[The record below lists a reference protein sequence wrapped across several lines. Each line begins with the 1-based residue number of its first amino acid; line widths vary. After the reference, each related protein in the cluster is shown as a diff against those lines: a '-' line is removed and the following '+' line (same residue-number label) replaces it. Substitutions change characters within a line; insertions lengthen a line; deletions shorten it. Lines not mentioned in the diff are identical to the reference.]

1 MRRVILRRLLEMI
14 PVLLG
19 VVFLTFVLFN
29 VVGGSP
35 ASSVLGKNATAL
47 SLDDYDEQHGFN
59 KPLLFGWRIPTRA
72 FADWNAGG
80 SSPVWPS
87 AGSDGGAMRI
97 APGDVAIPTACPLR
111 SSTRYEWTMVYRASG
126 PSSPRMELPDGSSFA
141 FTTGRWARASIRFST
156 PNSAKIPPSRMA
168 IPEGG
173 MSIRSM
179 RLRRCIGNPLDS
191 QLAHYLGR
199 LAVLDFGT
207 STETG
212 ERITTILR
220 RGAGPS
226 LCLTIPIFIGSL
238 ALSLLLALLCVWNRD
253 RFADRAI
260 VIFAALLM
268 SINYVIWIVAGQYV
282 FAFRLGWFP
291 VWGFESWRYLLLP
304 IIIGIVTTTG
314 RDLRL
319 YRSVMLEELYRDYV
333 RTARAKGVGPAGI
346 LFRHVLR
353 NAMIPVI
360 TQVSLS
366 IPFLFTGSLLLESFF
381 GIPGLGNTGINA
393 IHASDM
399 DVVRAIVL
407 VGAALYMVAN
417 LAADLCYAW
426 VDPRTRL
433 E

>member
-1 MRRVILRRLLEMI
+1 MTRVILRRLLEMI

-59 KPLLFGWRIPTRA
+59 KPLLFGRRIPTRA
-72 FADWNAGG
+72 FVDWNAGG
-80 SSPVWPS
+80 SSPVWPQ
-87 AGSDGGAMRI
+87 AKADEGTMRI
-97 APGDVAIPTACPLR
+97 ATGDAPIPTACPLR
-111 SSTRYEWTMVYRASG
+111 ASTRYEWTIAYRASG
-126 PSSPRMELPDGSSFA
+126 HPLPRMELPDGSSFTFA
-141 FTTGRWARASIRFST
+141 TGKWTSATILFST
-156 PNSAKIPPSRMA
+156 PDSAAIPPSRLA
-168 IPEGG
+168 IAEGE
-173 MSIRSM
+173 MSIRSI
-179 RLRRCIGNPLDS
+179 RLRRCIRNPFDS

-199 LAVLDFGT
+199 LAVLDLGT

-226 LCLTIPIFIGSL
+226 LCLTIPIFVGSL
-238 ALSLLLALLCVWNRD
+238 ALSLLLALLCVWHRD
-253 RFADRAI
+253 RFTDRAL
-260 VIFAALLM
+260 VLLASLLM
-268 SINYVIWIVAGQYV
+268 SINYVVWIVAGQYV

-304 IIIGIVTTTG
+304 VLIGIVTTTG

-381 GIPGLGNTGINA
+381 GIPGLGNAGINA

-407 VGAALYMVAN
+407 VGAALYMIAN

-426 VDPRTRL
+426 VDPRTRF